1 MPAEKPNAEII
12 LEPEET
18 LDPGDWEEFRR
29 LGHRMLDETI
39 DYLAT
44 RREEP
49 VWQPMPD
56 SVRESFHKGL
66 PMEPIGME
74 AAYTE
79 FVERIRPYPNGNNH
93 PRFWGWVQGTGTPL
107 GMMADMLAGAM
118 NPHMA
123 GFNQAPAL
131 AEKQVLEWLTELMGM
146 PRETSGVLVSGGTIA
161 NLIGLAVARHAKAG
175 FQIREHGLQGYRG
188 PRLVFYASAETHGWC
203 QKAAELLGLGNSAF
217 RRVRTQH
224 GYRMDVAAL
233 RTLIESDR
241 RETMRPFCVVGN
253 AGTINTGAIDDLP
266 AIAKVCRE
274 ERLWFHVDG
283 AFGALA
289 RLSPKLRVLVEGIE
303 EADSLAFE
311 LHKWM
316 YLPFE
321 VGCVLVRDA
330 AAHRD
335 AFAQEQSYLKGMDR
349 GVIAGGLL
357 FADRGIEL
365 TRSFRALKVWMSLKA
380 HGVKAFA
387 RLVEQ
392 NVAQGRYLAGL
403 VESRADLEL
412 MAEVGLNVVCF
423 RYRPAHG
430 AEDILN
436 DINRE
441 LLMRLQESGIA
452 VISGTMLEGKFALR
466 AAITN
471 HRSKREDFQVLVDAV
486 VKIGER
492 VRADSRKGSSSKS
505 KELGMP
511 GSS

>member
-29 LGHRMLDETI
+29 LGHWMLDETI

-44 RREEP
+44 RREKP

-131 AEKQVLEWLTELMGM
+131 VEKQVLEWLTELMGM

-217 RRVRTQH
+217 RRVAVH
-224 GYRMDVAAL
+224 PDYRINVHAL

-241 RETMRPFCVVGN
+241 HENMLPFCVVGN
-253 AGTINTGAIDDLP
+253 AGTINTGATDDLRTL
-266 AIAKVCRE
+266 AQLCRE
-274 ERLWFHVDG
+274 ESLWFHVDR

-289 RLSPKLRVLVEGIE
+289 RLSEKLRHIVDGIE
-303 EADSLAFE
+303 QADSLAFD

-321 VGCVLVRDA
+321 VGCVLVRDTEAHVRTFA
-330 AAHRD
+330 AKQNYFGD
-335 AFAQEQSYLKGMDR
+335 GER
-349 GVIAGGLL
+349 GVIGGGLP
-357 FADRGIEL
+357 FAERGIEL

-380 HGVKAFA
+380 HGVATYA
-387 RLVEQ
+387 RLIEQ
-392 NVAQGRYLAGL
+392 NVAQAAYLSELIASAA
-403 VESRADLEL
+403 ELEL
-412 MAEVGLNVVCF
+412 LAPVALNVVCF
-423 RYRPAHG
+423 RLRPRG
-430 AEDILN
+430 LSEVELN
-436 DINRE
+436 ALNQE
-441 LLMRLQESGIA
+441 VLLRVQESGVA
-452 VISGTMLEGKFALR
+452 VPSSTVLDEKFAMR
-466 AAITN
+466 VAITN
-471 HRSKREDFQVLVDAV
+471 HRSRRPDFELLVAAV
-486 VKIGER
+486 SEMGAKVAEEL
-492 VRADSRKGSSSKS
+492 VCKGSS
-505 KELGMP
+505 ETLR
-511 GSS
+511 